1 MTEKPCSGF
10 GQSTKGGDLEE
21 RVLTVSD
28 NTLFLNMQAVDK
40 VRQAEA
46 LIKKGVLFGFL

>member
-1 MTEKPCSGF
+1 MAEKPCSGV

-21 RVLTVSD
+21 RVLTVSG
-28 NTLFLNMQAVDK
+28 NTLFLNMQAADE

-46 LIKKGVLFGFL
+46 FVKKA